1 MFRKFTKILIAFSIT
16 LLILSGCS
24 SNESNFFNDLDI
36 TAQTTSA
43 YTDYDLNNIPP
54 YSDSPYVEINNNVPE
69 LSEKKKTS
77 TTSFEEYG
85 TLDSL
90 GRCTYA
96 VSCIGSDL
104 MPSKER
110 GSIG

>member
-1 MFRKFTKILIAFSIT
+1 M
-16 LLILSGCS
+16 
-24 SNESNFFNDLDI
+24 
-36 TAQTTSA
+36 
-43 YTDYDLNNIPP
+43 
-54 YSDSPYVEINNNVPE
+54 
-69 LSEKKKTS
+69 KTS

-90 GRCTYA
+90 GRGTYA

-110 GSIG
+110 GSIGSVKPKGWHISKYSCVPGKNL